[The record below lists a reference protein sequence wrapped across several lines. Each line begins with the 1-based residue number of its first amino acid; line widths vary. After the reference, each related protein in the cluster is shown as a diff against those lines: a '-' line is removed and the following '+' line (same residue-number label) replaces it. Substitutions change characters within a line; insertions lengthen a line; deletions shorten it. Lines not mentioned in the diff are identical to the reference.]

1 MIESFHLVPP
11 KTPPALHIPPS
22 TATVTVRV
30 IDSTTSL
37 LLDPPLFWQPE
48 IKGLHGLTVS
58 DFCFLVSNGNRHVLF
73 DLGMRVDWEN
83 YAPKVVRLIQQTT
96 RVHVEKNVAEIL
108 DMQQEWPEDG
118 PVVRSKDIEAIIW
131 SHHHFDHIGDPSTFP
146 AATDLVVGPG
156 VRSVCWPGYPTNP
169 DSLVLDKD
177 IQGRHVREIGFT
189 SSSPHHCRIGR
200 FDAFDFFGDGSFY
213 LLDAPGHSV
222 GHMIGM
228 ARVTAAD
235 GPDGQDSYVLMG
247 ADACHHPGVLRPTEY
262 LPIPILVEPSPIQ
275 QWSACPGVWLQHL
288 HPHGSATEPFLNVSP
303 VLFPKFDTAM
313 DTVKKIQELDAVD
326 NILVILAHD
335 ETLKKHIKL
344 FPHRIN
350 DWMSTEVAAQTQWLF
365 CGDFEA
371 SIK

>member
-1 MIESFHLVPP
+1 M
-11 KTPPALHIPPS
+11 
-22 TATVTVRV
+22 
-30 IDSTTSL
+30 
-37 LLDPPLFWQPE
+37 LDPPLFWQPE

-108 DMQQEWPEDG
+108 DTQQEWPEDG

-189 SSSPHHCRIGR
+189 SSSAHHCRIGR

-262 LPIPILVEPSPIQ
+262 LPIPTLVEPSPIQ
-275 QWSACPGVWLQHL
+275 QWSACPGDWLQHL
-288 HPHGSATEPFLNVSP
+288 HPHGSATEPFLSVSP
-303 VLFPKFDTAM
+303 VLFPEFDAAM

-350 DWMSTEVAAQTQWLF
+350 DWMSTEVAAQTRWLF